1 VSARGAARRGF
12 TLLELVMAIALTSLL
27 IAAAMTLLVNQ
38 QRAYEAGAGDRGLQ
52 EAGQT
57 ALIALGDRIR
67 AAGYGVDP
75 GYALDFGDVD
85 RVPQQGLLAP
95 QRLAYFQSYACAT
108 PVRCRDQK
116 AGAFG
121 TDTDELVF
129 VTRDPMFSRP
139 VSSATSSEIHVR
151 GELGRPLLAGQIL
164 QVMCL
169 GGNRTRAYVTV
180 ARTVP
185 AAAATPDPGKDVAIA
200 LAAGVTTGG
209 LTTFPFQNDQLED
222 GCFSSG
228 TAVLAKIDRH
238 RFYLTAFTE
247 ETGREVPIETAGA
260 RPYLMDD
267 SGLTNPDGSAAVAPV
282 AQDVED
288 LQLTYYFPQAAAG
301 GPVQASGATPGT
313 SIADDVPAVT
323 VSVPPPAI
331 DDAPGAASRTTGS
344 PANLLAIRVS
354 VVVRSPELD
363 LTLASDVQR
372 TLPVA
377 GNRAPSLGVPGYR
390 RALFEET
397 FAMPNL
403 RSVSVV
409 YCAIGTDPGMN
420 RGGC

>member
-1 VSARGAARRGF
+1 VRAPATAERGF
-12 TLLELVMAIALTSLL
+12 TLLELVMAIALTGLL

-38 QRAYEAGAGDRGLQ
+38 QRAYEVGSGDRGLQ

-75 GYALDFGDVD
+75 AYAFDFGDVD
-85 RVPQQGLLAP
+85 RVPQQGLLSP
-95 QRLAYFQSYACAT
+95 QRLTHFRSYACAA

-116 AGAFG
+116 IGALG
-121 TDTDELVF
+121 TSTDELVF
-129 VTRDPMFSRP
+129 VSRNPMFSRP
-139 VSSATSSEIHVR
+139 VLSATKLEIRVH
-151 GELGRPLLAGQIL
+151 GELSRPLLRGQIL

-180 ARTVP
+180 ANTVP
-185 AAAATPDPGKDVAIA
+185 GAATPDPTKDVTIP
-200 LAAGVTTGG
+200 LVDGVVTGG
-209 LTTFPFQNDQLED
+209 LTTFPFQNDQLAD

-228 TAVLAKIDRH
+228 TAVLARIDRH
-238 RFYLTAFTE
+238 RFYVTAFTE
-247 ETGREVPIETAGA
+247 TGLEVPVETVGA

-267 SGLTNPDGSAAVAPV
+267 PGLTNPDGSAAVTPV

-288 LQLTYYFPQAAAG
+288 LQLTYFFPQAAAG
-301 GPVQASGATPGT
+301 GPIQASGATPGT
-313 SIADDVPAVT
+313 NIADDSPPVT

-344 PANLLAIRVS
+344 PANMVAIRAS
-354 VVVRSPELD
+354 VVVRSPAFD
-363 LTLASDVQR
+363 LTLVQDPQR
-372 TLPVA
+372 TLPAA
-377 GNRAPSLGVPGYR
+377 GNHAASLGIPGYR

-397 FAMPNL
+397 FAIPNL
-403 RSVSVV
+403 HSASVV

>member
-1 VSARGAARRGF
+1 VSTAGTPARGF
-12 TLLELVMAIALTSLL
+12 TLLELVVAMAMTGLL

-38 QRAYEAGAGDRGLQ
+38 QRAYEAGSGDRGLQ

-57 ALIALGDRIR
+57 ALIAVGDRIR

-75 GYALDFGDVD
+75 AYAFDFGDVD
-85 RVPQQGLLAP
+85 RVPQQALLSP
-95 QRLAYFQSYACAT
+95 QRFSYFQSYACAT

-116 AGAFG
+116 IGALG
-121 TDTDELVF
+121 TGTDELVF
-129 VTRDPMFSRP
+129 VSRNPMFSRP
-139 VSSATSSEIHVR
+139 VLIATKSDLRVK
-151 GELGRPLLAGQIL
+151 GELSRPLLRGQIL

-180 ARTVP
+180 ANTVP
-185 AAAATPDPGKDVAIA
+185 AASPPDSTKEVTIPLV
-200 LAAGVTTGG
+200 AGVVTGL
-209 LTTFPFQNDQLED
+209 LTTFPFQNDQLAD
-222 GCFSSG
+222 GCFSDG

-238 RFYLTAFTE
+238 RFYVTAFTE
-247 ETGREVPIETAGA
+247 AGVEVPVETAGA

-267 SGLTNPDGSAAVAPV
+267 TGLKNDDGSAAVTAV

-288 LQLTYYFPQAAAG
+288 LQLTYFFPQAFAG
-301 GPVQASGATPGT
+301 GPVQASGATAGT
-313 SIADDVPAVT
+313 NIADDSLAVT

-344 PANLLAIRVS
+344 PANLVAIRVS
-354 VVVRSPELD
+354 VVVRSPEPD
-363 LTLASDVQR
+363 LTQAQDVQR
-372 TLPVA
+372 TLPAA
-377 GNRAPSLGVPGYR
+377 GNRTAFLGIPGYR

-397 FAMPNL
+397 FTVPNL
-403 RSVSVV
+403 RSASVV